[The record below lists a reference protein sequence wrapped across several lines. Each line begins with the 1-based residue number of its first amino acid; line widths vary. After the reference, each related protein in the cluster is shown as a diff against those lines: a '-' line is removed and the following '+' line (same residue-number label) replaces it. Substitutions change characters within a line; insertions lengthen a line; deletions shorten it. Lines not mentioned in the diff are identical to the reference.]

1 MNRYSIT
8 SDSRRWWWP
17 SAAAGTAGVAAVAAI
32 LVLPATVQASTHP
45 VAPVER
51 DYSVLVDE
59 DRDGQCFLLRA
70 QWNEGLDGVQPQCS
84 HGSGVTSAPVG
95 LPRPRLSYL
104 P

>member
-17 SAAAGTAGVAAVAAI
+17 SAAAATAGVAAVAAI

-45 VAPVER
+45 VAPAEPA
-51 DYSVLVDE
+51 YSVLVDE
-59 DRDGQCFLLRA
+59 VRDGQCFLLQA
-70 QWNEGLDGVQPQCS
+70 QWNESLDGAQPQCS
-84 HGSGVTSAPVG
+84 RGSGVASAPVG
-95 LPRPRLSYL
+95 LPRPGLSYL

>member
-32 LVLPATVQASTHP
+32 LVVPATVQASSGP
-45 VAPVER
+45 VAPVQPA
-51 DYSVLVDE
+51 YSVLVDE
-59 DRDGQCFLLRA
+59 VRDGQCFLLRA
-70 QWNEGLDGVQPQCS
+70 QWNEGLDGPQPQCS
-84 HGSGVTSAPVG
+84 HGSGVASAPTG
-95 LPRPRLSYL
+95 LPRPGLSYL